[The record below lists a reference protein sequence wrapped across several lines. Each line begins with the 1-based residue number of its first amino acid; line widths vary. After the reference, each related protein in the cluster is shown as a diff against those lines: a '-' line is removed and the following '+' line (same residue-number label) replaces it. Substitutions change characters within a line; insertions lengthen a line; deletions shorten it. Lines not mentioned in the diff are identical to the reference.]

1 MTENKKL
8 NDPYADREKE
18 NYDNPVPSREFIL
31 DLIESQGKPLDRAQ
45 IIQLFDLS
53 DPNQLEGIR
62 RRLKAMERDG
72 QLVWIKGYYH
82 LISEFDLLEGIVSAH
97 PDGFGF
103 LLAEDGGED
112 VFLSQREMRLLFHE
126 DRVAVRVTETDR
138 KGRRHGVVAE
148 VVSHNTHTI
157 TGLYTS
163 VTGHAMVMADHK
175 KIQQD
180 IIVEE
185 GDKTVIQ
192 EGQVAVIE
200 ITKYPTYFKKA
211 EGRIIQVLG
220 DHMQPGQEIEVS
232 VRIHDIPHQWPE
244 AVEKSIA
251 GLESEVKEEDKK
263 QRSNLADTA
272 FVTIDGED
280 AKDFDD
286 AVFCVKTKTGW
297 NLKVAIAD
305 VSFYVKETLALD
317 LEAQN
322 RGTSVYFPGRVI
334 PMLPEQLSN
343 GLCSLNPQVDR
354 LAMVCD
360 IHFSD
365 QGEVLDYKFSEA
377 VICSHA
383 RLTYTQV
390 ADMLIEGDT
399 PLCQQYSELLPAL
412 HELYQLYQL
421 LNSRRQQRGAI
432 DFETVETRIVFGE
445 GKKIDK
451 IVPVYRNDAHRIIE
465 ECMLAANVC
474 AADFLLKHKIPAL
487 YRNHQGPTETKLK
500 SLREA
505 LSLLGLSLT
514 GGEEPDAADYA
525 QLLESIK
532 ERSDFDMLQTMML
545 RSLSQAKYEAENSGH
560 FGLSYPAYTHFTS
573 PIRRYP
579 DLIVHRCIKAIIKKQ
594 KIIRSQQQMLELG
607 EHCSVTE
614 RRADEATR
622 DVMDWLKCEYM
633 LDKVGEEFEGIITT
647 VTGFGF
653 FVELGGIHIE
663 GLVHVTSLKSDYYI
677 FDQSSQQMKG
687 ERTGKSYKLGDNITI
702 KVASVS
708 LDERKIDFLLADSLL
723 QQGAGKKTSRRSK
736 HSVASKNKASAG
748 PKASAEQK
756 TNAAAVD
763 KGSKNKEKK
772 NKRKSRKTSF
782 SRRL

>member
-1 MTENKKL
+1 MTETNKL

-18 NYDNPVPSREFIL
+18 NYENPVPSREFIL
-31 DLIESQGKPLDRAQ
+31 DLIKSQGKPLDRAQ

-82 LISEFDLLEGIVSAH
+82 LISEFELLEGIVSAH

-103 LLAEDGGED
+103 MLAEDGGED

-126 DRVAVRVTETDR
+126 DRVAVRVTSTDR

-148 VVSHNTHTI
+148 VISHNTHTI

-163 VTGHAMVMADHK
+163 VTGQAVVMADHK

-180 IIVEE
+180 IIVAENDHTE
-185 GDKTVIQ
+185 VQ
-192 EGQVAVIE
+192 EGQVVVIE

-220 DHMQPGQEIEVS
+220 DHMKPGQEIEVS
-232 VRIHDIPHQWPE
+232 VRIHDIPHKWPDS
-244 AVEKSIA
+244 VENCIA
-251 GLESEVKEEDKK
+251 SLESDVKDEDKK
-263 QRSNLADTA
+263 QRLDLTETA

-286 AVFCVKTKTGW
+286 AVFCNKTDSGW
-297 NLKVAIAD
+297 QLKVAIAD
-305 VSFYVKETLALD
+305 VSFYVNESEALD
-317 LEAQN
+317 VEAQN

-334 PMLPEQLSN
+334 PMLPEKLSN

-360 IHFSD
+360 INFSH
-365 QGEVLDYKFSEA
+365 QGDVLGYEFSEV

-390 ADMLIEGDT
+390 ADMLIEGDAE
-399 PLCQQYSELLPAL
+399 LCQQYNELLPAL
-412 HELYQLYQL
+412 HELYQLYQVL
-421 LNSRRQQRGAI
+421 ITKRQQRGAI

-445 GKKIDK
+445 GKKIEK
-451 IVPVYRNDAHRIIE
+451 IVPVSRNDAHRIIE

-474 AADFLLKHKIPAL
+474 TADFLLKHKIPTL

-500 SLREA
+500 SLRDA

-514 GGEEPDAADYA
+514 GGEDPDASDYA
-525 QLLESIK
+525 KLVELIK
-532 ERSDFDMLQTMML
+532 PRSDFDMLQTMML

-579 DLIVHRCIKAIIKKQ
+579 DLTVHRCIKSIIKKE
-594 KIIRSQQQMLELG
+594 KINHTQEQMLQLG
-607 EHCSVTE
+607 EHCSMTE

-653 FVELGGIHIE
+653 FVELGGIHVE
-663 GLVHVTSLKSDYYI
+663 GLVHVTSLKSDYYV

-687 ERTGKSYKLGDNITI
+687 ERTGVAYKLGDNIRI
-702 KVASVS
+702 RVASVS
-708 LDERKIDFLLADSLL
+708 LDERKIDFILANSLP
-723 QQGAGKKTSRRSK
+723 QRKPYKKTAMRSK
-736 HSVASKNKASAG
+736 ASTESKNTDTSDV
-748 PKASAEQK
+748 K
-756 TNAAAVD
+756 TSTVATNNE
-763 KGSKNKEKK
+763 NKKKK
-772 NKRKSRKTSF
+772 NKRRSRKTTF

>member
-1 MTENKKL
+1 MTEINIK

-18 NYDNPVPSREFIL
+18 NYENPVPSREFIL
-31 DLIESQGKPLDRAQ
+31 DLIERQGKPLERAQ

-82 LISEFDLLEGIVSAH
+82 LISEFELLEGIVSAH

-103 LLAEDGGED
+103 MLAEDGGED
-112 VFLSQREMRLLFHE
+112 VFLSQREMCLLFHE
-126 DRVAVRVTETDR
+126 DRVSVRVTGTDR

-148 VVSHNTHTI
+148 VVTHNTHTI

-163 VTGHAMVMADHK
+163 VTGRAMVMPDHK

-180 IIVEE
+180 IYIEE
-185 GDKTVIQ
+185 NDNTEVL
-192 EGQVAVIE
+192 EGQIVVIE
-200 ITKYPTYFKKA
+200 ITRYPTYFRKA
-211 EGRIIQVLG
+211 EGRIIQILG
-220 DHMQPGQEIEVS
+220 EHMQPGQEIEVS
-232 VRIHDIPHQWPE
+232 VRIHDIPHQWPD
-244 AVEKSIA
+244 AVQESVA
-251 GLESEVKEEDKK
+251 TLESEVKQEDKQ
-263 QRSNLADTA
+263 QRLDLTQTA

-286 AVFCVKTKTGW
+286 AVFCSKTEAGW
-297 NLKVAIAD
+297 RLKVAIAD

-343 GLCSLNPQVDR
+343 GLCSLNPRVDR
-354 LAMVCD
+354 LTMVCD
-360 IHFSD
+360 INFSD
-365 QGEVLDYKFSEA
+365 QGEVLDYEFSEA

-390 ADMLIEGDT
+390 ADMLIEGDAK
-399 PLCQQYSELLPAL
+399 LCEQYSELLPAL
-412 HELYQLYQL
+412 HELYQLYKV
-421 LNSRRQQRGAI
+421 LNAKRKQRGAI
-432 DFETVETRIVFGE
+432 DFETVETSIVFGE
-445 GKKIDK
+445 GKKIEK

-474 AADFLLKHKIPAL
+474 TADFLLKHKIPTL
-487 YRNHQGPTETKLK
+487 YRNHQGPAGTKLQ

-514 GGEEPDAADYA
+514 GGEEPEASDYA
-525 QLLESIK
+525 KLLESIK
-532 ERSDFDMLQTMML
+532 ERADFDMLQTMML
-545 RSLSQAKYEAENSGH
+545 RSLSQAKYESENSGH

-579 DLIVHRCIKAIIKKQ
+579 DLIVHRCIKS
-594 KIIRSQQQMLELG
+594 IIRNKNVRSEKTHQTQEQMFQLG
-607 EHCSVTE
+607 EHCSMTE

-633 LDKVGEEFEGIITT
+633 LDKVGEEFAGIITT

-653 FVELGGIHIE
+653 FVELEGIHVE

-677 FDQSSQQMKG
+677 YNQSAQQMKG
-687 ERTGKSYKLGDNITI
+687 ERTGKSYKLGDKINIR
-702 KVASVS
+702 VASVS
-708 LDERKIDFLLADSLL
+708 LDERKIDFVLADSLSHR
-723 QQGAGKKTSRRSK
+723 QSNKKLSSHPKVSSGSQNKISTD
-736 HSVASKNKASAG
+736 VSKN
-748 PKASAEQK
+748 
-756 TNAAAVD
+756 NAIAA
-763 KGSKNKEKK
+763 KETKKKKKRNK
-772 NKRKSRKTSF
+772 RKTSF

>member
-1 MTENKKL
+1 MTETKKL

-45 IIQLFDLS
+45 IIQLFGLS

-103 LLAEDGGED
+103 MLAEDGGED
-112 VFLSQREMRLLFHE
+112 VFLSQREMRMLFHE
-126 DRVAVRVTETDR
+126 DRVSVRVTGVDK

-148 VVSHNTHTI
+148 VIAHNTHTI

-163 VTGHAMVMADHK
+163 VTGRAMIIPDHK

-185 GDKTVIQ
+185 DDKTEVQ

-232 VRIHDIPHQWPE
+232 VRIHDIPHQWPDE
-244 AVEKSIA
+244 VEKSIA
-251 GLESEVKEEDKK
+251 SLESEVKNEDKA
-263 QRSNLADTA
+263 QRQDLTKTE

-286 AVFCVKTKTGW
+286 AVFCNKTENGW
-297 NLKVAIAD
+297 RLKVAIAD
-305 VSFYVKETLALD
+305 VSFYVKESLALD
-317 LEAQN
+317 IEAVN

-334 PMLPEQLSN
+334 PMLPEKLSN
-343 GLCSLNPQVDR
+343 GLCSLNPHVDR

-360 IHFSD
+360 MNFSA
-365 QGEVLDYKFSEA
+365 QGEVLDYEFSEA

-383 RLTYTQV
+383 RLTYTEV
-390 ADMLIEGDT
+390 ADMLIEGDAK
-399 PLCQQYSELLPAL
+399 LCQQHSELLPAL
-412 HELYQLYQL
+412 HELYQLYQVL
-421 LNSRRQQRGAI
+421 VAKRQQRGAI
-432 DFETVETRIVFGE
+432 DFETVETRIEFGE
-445 GKKIDK
+445 AKKIER
-451 IVPVYRNDAHRIIE
+451 IVPVIRNDAHKIIE

-474 AADFLLKHKIPAL
+474 TADFLLKHKIPTL
-487 YRNHQGPTETKLK
+487 YRNHEGPTETKLK

-505 LSLLGLSLT
+505 LSLLGLSLM
-514 GGEEPDAADYA
+514 GGEDPSASDYA
-525 QLLESIK
+525 KLLESLK
-532 ERSDFDMLQTMML
+532 ERPDFDMLQTMML
-545 RSLSQAKYEAENSGH
+545 RSLSQAKYESENTGH

-579 DLIVHRCIKAIIKKQ
+579 DLTVHRCIKSIINKQ
-594 KIIRSQQQMLELG
+594 KIAHTQEQMFQLG
-607 EHCSVTE
+607 EHCSMTE

-633 LDKVGEEFEGIITT
+633 LDKVGEEFAGIITT

-653 FVELGGIHIE
+653 FVELDGIHVE
-663 GLVHVTSLKSDYYI
+663 GLVHVTSLRSDYYI
-677 FDQSSQQMKG
+677 YDQSSHQMKG
-687 ERTGKSYKLGDNITI
+687 ERTGVSYKLGDKIDV

-708 LDERKIDFLLADSLL
+708 LDERKIDFILSSAYPQKGSNR
-723 QQGAGKKTSRRSK
+723 KPPRRSN
-736 HSVASKNKASAG
+736 STTASSHGKVTSESKTKAVKG
-748 PKASAEQK
+748 
-756 TNAAAVD
+756 D
-763 KGSKNKEKK
+763 KEAKIKKKK
-772 NKRKSRKTSF
+772 NKRRARKTTF